1 MKTYTIKEASEILHR
16 AKSTIQYRYTLLPPE
31 ERTEENGI
39 LLMTEEGLHRM
50 QEHFQTA
57 RTDRTNENNSSE
69 RTNETE
75 RKLHDSS
82 ERNRTKVE
90 NTEQVKILEDRIKS
104 LEIENAVLTERI
116 TQMQVNETERKL
128 HEAEQAEQMKKQI
141 DSLQSQVLFLQN
153 QLQSASVNL
162 YKALPEPRTNPFKR
176 LLEKI
181 TGKAKEG

>member
-1 MKTYTIKEASEILHR
+1 MKTFTIKEASKILHR
-16 AKSTIQYRYTLLPPE
+16 AKSTIQYRYSLLPPE
-31 ERTEENGI
+31 ERSEQNGI
-39 LLMTEEGLHRM
+39 LLMTEAGLNRM
-50 QEHFQTA
+50 REHFQTA
-57 RTDRTNENNSSE
+57 HEDRPNENNSSDQ
-69 RTNETE
+69 TNGTE
-75 RKLHDSS
+75 RKPHDSS

-181 TGKAKEG
+181 TGKAKEE